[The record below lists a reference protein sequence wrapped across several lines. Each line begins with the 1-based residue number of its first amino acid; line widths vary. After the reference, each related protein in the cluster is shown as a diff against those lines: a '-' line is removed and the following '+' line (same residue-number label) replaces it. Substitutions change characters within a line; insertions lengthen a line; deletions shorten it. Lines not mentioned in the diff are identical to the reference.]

1 MYSKPINVIGV
12 MSGTSLDGLDLCLV
26 SFDSDNYSKFKILNS
41 KTFNYSSN
49 WINKLSNAI
58 NLDEKDLNI
67 LDHEF
72 GKLIS
77 NYINKFIAEIGSPK
91 VNLVSSHG
99 HTVFHKPE
107 KGITKQI
114 GNGEIIFK
122 NINSSLICDF
132 RTQDVELGGQGA
144 PLVPIGDLN
153 LFKEFKYCLNLG
165 GFSNISIKKNI
176 SIKAFDI
183 CPVNTVLNYYSKK
196 LGKPFDENGK
206 LSEKGSVN
214 VNLLKKLNS
223 LDYYKLKGPKSL
235 GIEYVNANILPIID
249 SYSINNHNV
258 LKTFVEHITEQI
270 KNSIKGNIENEK
282 ILVTGGGTY
291 NKTII
296 KKLKSKLRCEVII
309 PEKQIINNKEA
320 LIFAYMGLL
329 RFENKINCLKNVTG
343 ASRDH
348 SSGKIFKS

>member
-41 KTFNYSSN
+41 ETFNYSSN

-165 GFSNISIKKNI
+165 GFSNISIKK
-176 SIKAFDI
+176 
-183 CPVNTVLNYYSKK
+183 
-196 LGKPFDENGK
+196 
-206 LSEKGSVN
+206 
-214 VNLLKKLNS
+214 
-223 LDYYKLKGPKSL
+223 
-235 GIEYVNANILPIID
+235 IID
-249 SYSINNHNV
+249 FTSVIVTVSLSSHRKNDFENFETYIKN
-258 LKTFVEHITEQI
+258 TDTITECI
-270 KNSIKGNIENEK
+270 A
-282 ILVTGGGTY
+282 TGGGTDY
-291 NKTII
+291 IMKVITPN
-296 KKLKSKLRCEVII
+296 LKSFQELMNE
-309 PEKQIINNKEA
+309 
-320 LIFAYMGLL
+320 LISNDL
-329 RFENKINCLKNVTG
+329 KINKYMTYIVTKEINILFG
-343 ASRDH
+343 SFIYPPFFSTILNKKKEFARD
-348 SSGKIFKS
+348 